1 MTLNI
6 YAHLVILGAA
16 LLFSPMA
23 QAADAEHVAKY
34 KGPHG
39 KCHDEPLANP
49 CDLSNADLS
58 NHNRNSMYMVNAN
71 AQGANFSGS
80 TLSNM
85 FISKANL
92 SGANLSSTTYSGG
105 IIGSTNLTGAN
116 LQGMVGK
123 HGFSFNGND
132 LRDANLTG
140 AKLRNLEG
148 AYPPNKFCNTTMPD
162 GTISNRDCAQ

>member
-1 MTLNI
+1 MTRNI

-23 QAADAEHVAKY
+23 QAANAEHVAKY
-34 KGPHG
+34 KGPDA
-39 KCHDEPLANP
+39 KCQDDGP

-58 NHNRNSMYMVNAN
+58 GFNKNVMNLKNAN

-80 TLSNM
+80 TLINM
-85 FISKANL
+85 YIMKADF
-92 SGANLSSTTYSGG
+92 SGANLSSTTYEAGT
-105 IIGSTNLTGAN
+105 IQQTNLTGAN

-123 HGFSFNGND
+123 DDFAFNNND

-140 AKLRNLEG
+140 AKIEGLEI
-148 AYPPNKFCNTTMPD
+148 AERKNKFCNTTMPN
-162 GTISNRDCAQ
+162 GKISNRDC